1 MIFFL
6 LCFIEYLN
14 VFPKRFIY
22 CNTPRMDYR
31 MYTNQIILFYSFDF
45 LNSKPCIFLLFRGT
59 IRVAGSANRSVN
71 AKICISQMDM
81 TISLDL
87 RSPVQPQRKKRKN
100 SKK

>member
-31 MYTNQIILFYSFDF
+31 MYTNQIILFYNFGYLIECLS
-45 LNSKPCIFLLFRGT
+45 CTLLLIAFH
-59 IRVAGSANRSVN
+59 
-71 AKICISQMDM
+71 
-81 TISLDL
+81 
-87 RSPVQPQRKKRKN
+87 
-100 SKK
+100 